1 MGTGN
6 CMSRLSG
13 LFAGDEWLKDAMA
26 ANRRGCKQNGCEKH
40 SIRVGGSV
48 LTHSTDTRPCQL
60 ICLAL

>member
-13 LFAGDEWLKDAMA
+13 LFAGDVWLKDYMA

-40 SIRVGGSV
+40 SQIVKKCTNAQHWQTLDHVS
-48 LTHSTDTRPCQL
+48 
-60 ICLAL
+60 

>member
-13 LFAGDEWLKDAMA
+13 LFAGDVWLKDDMA

-40 SIRVGGSV
+40 SIR
-48 LTHSTDTRPCQL
+48 L
-60 ICLAL
+60 

>member
-13 LFAGDEWLKDAMA
+13 LFAGDVWLKDYMA

-40 SIRVGGSV
+40 SIR
-48 LTHSTDTRPCQL
+48 L
-60 ICLAL
+60 